1 MDTTWILVADS
12 GRARIFEK
20 HNHAAITELQD
31 LTNSLGR
38 LQDRELKTD
47 KEGRFFGH
55 PAQGNTS
62 EPEVPPEAHQAL
74 LFAETIDKF
83 LSDSYHHQRFS
94 KLQLIVPPEFLGL
107 LRKKLDDQVRKV
119 VVKEVP
125 KDLSRASVKDIQ
137 HYVS

>member
-47 KEGRFFGH
+47 KKGRFFD
-55 PAQGNTS
+55 A
-62 EPEVPPEAHQAL
+62 
-74 LFAETIDKF
+74 
-83 LSDSYHHQRFS
+83 
-94 KLQLIVPPEFLGL
+94 
-107 LRKKLDDQVRKV
+107 LRKAIHQNLMSLQN
-119 VVKEVP
+119 P
-125 KDLSRASVKDIQ
+125 
-137 HYVS
+137 

>member
-47 KEGRFFGH
+47 KEGRFFGR

-62 EPEVPPEAHQAL
+62 EPDVSPEPMKLYSSQKQLTNFSVTVA
-74 LFAETIDKF
+74 TI
-83 LSDSYHHQRFS
+83 
-94 KLQLIVPPEFLGL
+94 
-107 LRKKLDDQVRKV
+107 
-119 VVKEVP
+119 
-125 KDLSRASVKDIQ
+125 SVFPNCN
-137 HYVS
+137 